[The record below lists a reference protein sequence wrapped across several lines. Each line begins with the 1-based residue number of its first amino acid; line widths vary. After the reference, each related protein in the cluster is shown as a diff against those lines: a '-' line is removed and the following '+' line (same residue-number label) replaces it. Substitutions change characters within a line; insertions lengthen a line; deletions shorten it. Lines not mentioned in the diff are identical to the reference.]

1 MKILFLV
8 PPEIL
13 PLESSVPKA
22 LEGGKGYYPKL
33 GLLYVAAYYE
43 RATGNRP
50 VFIDCPPEGVDED
63 TLLKRFREIQPDMV
77 AMSIMTFNLLDA
89 LHTAKSLKQ
98 ADPKVKI
105 CLGGPHVNLYPAE
118 TLKQREVDYVVFG
131 EGEKIFTRLATTL
144 DAYGHAPEKLKSIN
158 GLGWT
163 NEEEVCVNSA
173 ETELAELDDLPF
185 PARHLVDIRQYN
197 HLISEG
203 RQFFTIQATRGC
215 PAACSFCDIR
225 KTQFR
230 CRSPENVVREVEELV
245 DQGVDDLFF
254 VDDTITID
262 KRNLMQTLNLM
273 IKRGVKLNYKISA
286 RVDTIN
292 PEILE
297 LLKRSGCY
305 RIHFG
310 IESASPRHLKYL
322 QKGQTP
328 EKTKRACQWTRSAGI
343 GFFAYMMIGIPH
355 ETREEMMQTVDFAK
369 SIKPDYAQFSIC
381 TPYPKTELYFQMLR
395 EGILDEDYW
404 QRFAEAPSPDFK
416 IKFWNKDFSETEL
429 RELQDECHRRFYRS
443 PAYIM
448 KQIAKVKSWSDFTA
462 KARMGTK
469 ILTSRLMTSR

>member
-33 GLLYVAAYYE
+33 GLLYVAAHYE

-50 VFIDCPPEGVDED
+50 VFIDCPPEGLGEEG
-63 TLLKRFREIQPDMV
+63 LLQRFREIQPDMV

-89 LHTAKSLKQ
+89 LHTAKLLK
-98 ADPKVKI
+98 AVNPELKI
-105 CLGGPHVNLYPAE
+105 CLGGPHVNLYPTE
-118 TLKQREVDYVVFG
+118 TLKQKNIDFVVYG
-131 EGEKIFTRLATTL
+131 EGERIFTRLAVSL
-144 DAYGHAPEKLKSIN
+144 EEYGHDREKLKSIN
-158 GLGWT
+158 GLGWMDGD
-163 NEEEVCVNSA
+163 EAVVNPA
-173 ETELAELDDLPF
+173 QTELAELDELAF
-185 PARHLVDIRQYN
+185 PARHLVDMGKYN

-230 CRSPENVVREVEELV
+230 CRSPENVVREVEELAA
-245 DQGVDDLFF
+245 QGVDDLFF

-262 KRNLMQTLNLM
+262 KRNLAATLNLL
-273 IKRGVKLNYKISA
+273 IKRGMKINYKISA

-292 PEILE
+292 PELLQ

-305 RIHFG
+305 RIHYG
-310 IESASPRHLKYL
+310 IESATERHLKYL

-328 EKTKRACQWTRSAGI
+328 EKTERACQWTREAGI

-369 SIKPDYAQFSIC
+369 KIKPDYAQFSIC

-395 EGILDEDYW
+395 EGILEEDYW
-404 QRFAEAPSPDFK
+404 QRFAEEPSSDFK

-429 RELQDECHRRFYRS
+429 RELQDECHSRFYRS

-448 KQIAKVKSWSDFTA
+448 KQISKVKSWTDFTA

-469 ILTSRLMTSR
+469 ILTSRLMASR